1 MHLNSNTADHGAPS
15 HGMSRKSVRQFI
27 VYRATLKRTTI
38 ALSISVALSGC
49 VVGPNFQA
57 PEAPKTANG
66 SELQSYTADRS
77 SVTAATPATAVGQG
91 GVAQHILYGADLPAQ
106 WWTLFHSPALDQLI
120 KSALAQNPT
129 LQAAEASLRQAQENY
144 NATTGTLT
152 YPSVTGQLGANRQ
165 RAAQG
170 STTPS
175 VFNLYNASV
184 NVSYTLDLFG
194 GSKRQLEGLNAAVDF
209 QHYEVEAAYQTL
221 IANVVT
227 TAIKEASIRAQLQA
241 TKDVLT
247 AQQNQLNI
255 TQKQLALGG
264 VTKVVELSQSTQ
276 VAQTQALVAPLEKAL
291 AQTRHQ
297 LAVYVGKLPS
307 ESGLPEF
314 ELSSLQLPADL
325 PISIPSALVRQRP
338 DIRASEAVL
347 HQASAQVGV
356 ATANQYPQITLTG
369 SYGVDR
375 LQLSNLSA
383 SSTLWSFGAGLT
395 QPIFNAGALSA
406 KRRAAVA
413 GYDQAA
419 AQYRSTVLSAFQNVA
434 DSLRAIQSDADALSA
449 QAQAAQLAQAN
460 LDLVTQ
466 QYRMGAVSYLELLDA
481 QRSYQQTKVNL
492 VQAQAARYAD
502 TAALYQ
508 ALGGG
513 WWVNPE
519 TVAVPA
525 KP

>member
-1 MHLNSNTADHGAPS
+1 MHLESNSAAHGSPS
-15 HGMSRKSVRQFI
+15 LGRSHKRLD
-27 VYRATLKRTTI
+27 ALKPSLI
-38 ALSISVALSGC
+38 ALCISLSISGC
-49 VVGPNFQA
+49 MVGPDFKA
-57 PEAPKTANG
+57 PEAPKIAG
-66 SELQSYTADRS
+66 KDVERYTTDNMPLVTS
-77 SVTAATPATAVGQG
+77 STAASGSG
-91 GVAQHILYGADLPAQ
+91 IAQHIVYGADLPAQ
-106 WWTLFHSPALDQLI
+106 WWTLFRSPALDQLI
-120 KSALAQNPT
+120 KTALAQNPT
-129 LQAAEASLRQAQENY
+129 VQSAEASLRQAQENY
-144 NATTGTLT
+144 NAATGSLT
-152 YPSVTGQLGANRQ
+152 YPSVTGQLGANRE

-170 STTPS
+170 GATPS

-194 GSKRQLEGLNAAVDF
+194 GSKRQLEGLNAAVDV
-209 QHYEVEAAYQTL
+209 QRYEVEAAYKTL

-227 TAIKEASIRAQLQA
+227 TAIKEASLRAQLQA

-247 AQQNQLNI
+247 AQQNQLSI

-276 VAQTQALVAPLEKAL
+276 VAQTQALIAPLEKAL

-297 LAVYVGKLPS
+297 LAAYVGKLPS

-314 ELSSLQLPADL
+314 ELSSLQLPAEL

-338 DIRASEAVL
+338 DIRASEAIL
-347 HQASAQVGV
+347 HQASAQIGV

-375 LQLSNLSA
+375 LQMSNLSA
-383 SSTLWSFGAGLT
+383 SSTLWGIGAGLT

-434 DSLRAIQSDADALSA
+434 DSLRAIQSDADSLNA
-449 QAQAAQLAQAN
+449 QTQAAKLAQAN

-466 QYRMGAVSYLELLDA
+466 QYRMGAVSYLVLLDA
-481 QRSYQQTKVNL
+481 QRSYQQTKVSV
-492 VQAQAARYAD
+492 VQAEAARYTD

-513 WWVNPE
+513 WWNRAE
-519 TVAVPA
+519 VAAAQTP
-525 KP
+525 PQ